1 MATVKLDPAK
11 GVQIPNMTTTER
23 NAVSDPETG
32 ALVWNT
38 TTSAVNQYNGS
49 AWKEM
54 LRSDGSAASLTA
66 IPAANITGTLPAISG
81 ANLTGVGVDGIVSSA
96 DATAMTITSAEK
108 IGIGTTSP
116 TAKLEI
122 NRDGAALGTGWA
134 SNTALAL
141 ISADAYLDIVSDDSG
156 AGGSSISLKQVD
168 GTTFENAWNIYRK
181 TNGDGTGDGSLRF
194 AYGTNAGAVQNT
206 DMVTILSDGK
216 VGIKQSNPSRE
227 LDVFGALH
235 AGADSGGGAGNGGGV
250 TIGEALTMSGDSCYI
265 TRAGSGWMD
274 FSGRPNS
281 ALYGM
286 RFYVAGAEKIRFQP
300 GGGISFGGD
309 TATANAL
316 DDYEEGTY
324 QPTFAG
330 TSGGSWSTAA
340 YTYLEYVKIGKLVH
354 IQGYLNIGSESSPSG
369 NIIMSLPFTPTFA
382 AQDSGNSPAVISMRG
397 HSGSGLYNMTG
408 SIATSGMQIVS
419 VSAGG
424 SGNWIDSG
432 DIGSSFN
439 IRISATYHAS

>member
-23 NAVSDPETG
+23 NAVSSPETG
-32 ALVWNT
+32 ALIWNT
-38 TTSAVNQYNGS
+38 TTSAVNEYNGS

-81 ANLTGVGVDGIVSSA
+81 ANLTGVGVDGITSSANATAITIDSAENVVIGTSIPSASSNSSYKQLFVNTGGALVDSGGSGPATMVLNNSYVGSGNDNYATQTQKASRIVLTSGDIRFSTAAQVSA
-96 DATAMTITSAEK
+96 DAQQTFTDI
-108 IGIGTTSP
+108 
-116 TAKLEI
+116 LWI
-122 NRDGAALGTGWA
+122 NDNSR
-134 SNTALAL
+134 
-141 ISADAYLDIVSDDSG
+141 
-156 AGGSSISLKQVD
+156 
-168 GTTFENAWNIYRK
+168 
-181 TNGDGTGDGSLRF
+181 
-194 AYGTNAGAVQNT
+194 
-206 DMVTILSDGK
+206 

-281 ALYGM
+281 SLYGM
-286 RFYVAGAEKIRFQP
+286 RFYVAGTEKIRFQP